1 MSEDAMANPQHIEW
15 LKEGVEAWN
24 ARRQSDNF
32 VPDLSKIGIDDVL
45 KLSNSVDFFRDQEI
59 LRGIDFSNANLSFS
73 QWAFFDL

>member
-1 MSEDAMANPQHIEW
+1 MANPQHIEW